1 MERAGARGS
10 GKGKYGE
17 IVISLSEPQER
28 SDDLDGL
35 QQPHRLNRLKE
46 GLVEFRDGRHNG

>member
-17 IVISLSEPQER
+17 IVISLSEPKER